1 MMAYVCIYAFM
12 YIRMYIRIDDG
23 LRMYMWPDD
32 GLEKEAKTVVTYKL
46 HLVNKTIYSQVVFDS
61 LYLSL

>member
-1 MMAYVCIYAFM
+1 M

-46 HLVNKTIYSQVVFDS
+46 HLVNKTIYLQVVFDS